1 MIGETL
7 GQYRIEARLGEG
19 GMGVV
24 YRARDERLQRTV
36 AIKLVGSGTAGS
48 STPEDRSRL
57 LDEARAAS
65 HLNHPHICTVY
76 EVGDAGGRVFIAM
89 EYVDGRPLSEMLPLN
104 GLPVEAV
111 LRYGA
116 QIAGALAHAHER
128 GVIHRDLKTANVV
141 VSPEHGVKVLDFGLA
156 RRLEPDA
163 SEAVT
168 KSIEG
173 AHSATAIAGTLAYI
187 APETLLGHG
196 TDARSDIWSLGVV
209 LFEIATGELPFPG
222 RNEFE
227 VSAAILRAPPQPFP
241 AHVPPLLRGI
251 IQRCLAKDPSQRY
264 QRAGEA
270 RAAME
275 AVQSDS
281 FVAPPALVARR
292 SWRLWL
298 LAGGAAVVAGVVW
311 LTWKAA
317 DRPADEVGPGGGQ
330 LTRIVSSE
338 YQTIDPALSA
348 DRRMLTYAASNA
360 AGQVDLY
367 SARVAGGGR
376 VQITNDAARE
386 DTPKFSPD
394 GERIAFTRRDA
405 DTPPEI
411 RIVPALGGDVVAA
424 IPNAAYPAWSPD
436 GRRLVYLR
444 RKEAGVVE
452 LVTSRVDGTDA
463 HALLESDSV
472 YPFLRNPAWSP
483 DGSQIAFVTG
493 SGGIAGEIWL
503 VAAEGGQARR
513 AIDETG
519 PAASD
524 SPVFTADGRGIV
536 HASNRGGATNLWF
549 LPLGGGGPVRLTTG
563 PGPDESPTVSADG
576 AVAFVNSRWRNTLEV
591 HDLAAGTSRVLVT
604 HSPFLWAPAV
614 SPDSR
619 EIAFSRSEADGA
631 WHIWSV
637 AAEGGSPRRL
647 TSGDTG
653 EVYPRYS
660 ADGAAILFHTW
671 GAPRRIGQ
679 VAAGGGATTF
689 LPLNQGESFAELSPD
704 GKTLAFTRADAPNE
718 RVYLST
724 ATGAEARLLTQ
735 SPAAVP
741 RWSPDGTHI
750 AFAANRGYSGGI
762 FVIKRDGTGE
772 RRLTPDGGWPVWWP
786 GGKQIAFLT
795 LGPQGNQIRVVS
807 LDGAARLI
815 GSIKLEGTN
824 HPFAVFPDG
833 KRIAGT
839 NAVHVSDEI
848 WLLEPRR

>member
-36 AIKLVGSGTAGS
+36 AIKLVGTGTAGS

-104 GLPVEAV
+104 GLPVESV

-141 VSPEHGVKVLDFGLA
+141 VSPEHGAKVLDFGLA

-168 KSIEG
+168 KSIDG
-173 AHSATAIAGTLAYI
+173 AHGATAIAGTLAYI

-196 TDARSDIWSLGVV
+196 VDARSDIWSLGVV

-227 VSAAILRAPPQPFP
+227 TSAAILRAPPQPFP

-270 RAAME
+270 RAALE

-281 FVAPPALVARR
+281 LVMPAALAARR
-292 SWRLWL
+292 SWWPWL
-298 LAGGAAVVAGVVW
+298 AAGGAAIAAGVVW
-311 LTWKAA
+311 MTWKGA
-317 DRPADEVGPGGGQ
+317 DRPREDLGPGGGQ

-348 DRRMLTYAASNA
+348 DRRMLTYAASGA
-360 AGQVDLY
+360 DGRIDLF

-376 VQITNDAARE
+376 VQLTNDTARE
-386 DTPKFSPD
+386 EAPKFSPD
-394 GERIAFTRRDA
+394 GERIAFMRRDA
-405 DTPPEI
+405 DNPSEI
-411 RIVPALGGDVVAA
+411 RIVPALGGDVAA
-424 IPNAAYPAWSPD
+424 TIPNAAYPAWSPD

-444 RKEAGVVE
+444 RKEAGIVE
-452 LVTSRVDGTDA
+452 LVTSRPDGSDVR
-463 HALLESDSV
+463 ALLQSDSV

-483 DGSQIAFVTG
+483 DGRQIAFVKG
-493 SGGIAGEIWL
+493 SGGIAGEIWI
-503 VAAEGGQARR
+503 VPSEGGPARP
-513 AIDETG
+513 AIKETG
-519 PAASD
+519 PVASD

-536 HASNRGGATNLWF
+536 HASNRGGATNLWY
-549 LPLGGGGPVRLTTG
+549 LPLTGGTPIRLTTG
-563 PGPDESPTVSADG
+563 PGPDESPSVATDG

-591 HDLAAGTSRVLVT
+591 HDLPAGTSRVLVS

-614 SPDSR
+614 SPGGR
-619 EIAFSRSEADGA
+619 EIAFSRSEADGS
-631 WHIWSV
+631 WHIWTV
-637 AAEGGSPRRL
+637 PADGGNPKRL
-647 TSGDTG
+647 TAGEAG

-660 ADGAAILFHTW
+660 ADGTSILFHTW
-671 GAPRRIGQ
+671 AAPRRVGQ
-679 VAAGGGATTF
+679 VSPAGGAMTF
-689 LPLNQGESFAELSPD
+689 LPLKEGDSFAELSPD
-704 GKTLAFTRADAPNE
+704 GKTLAFTRADTPNE
-718 RVYLST
+718 RVYL
-724 ATGAEARLLTQ
+724 AAPGGADAQLLTT
-735 SPAAVP
+735 SPGAVP
-741 RWSPDGTHI
+741 RWSPDGTHV
-750 AFAANRGYSGGI
+750 AFAANRGYTGGI

-795 LGPQGNQIRVVS
+795 QGPQGNQIRVVS
-807 LDGAARLI
+807 LDGATRLI
-815 GSIKLEGTN
+815 GSIKLEGSN

-833 KRIAGT
+833 WRIAGT